1 MSMVRRH
8 GAVWILLPLAAC
20 SSDLSIVHE
29 AALAGQFRDVLLG
42 DEAADVHARFAE
54 SGQNVAG
61 TVVRQ
66 EFSSGQVLDQLTM
79 AAGAELRDVTESGEI
94 QALFIDRSSATPEA
108 ATLVIA
114 SSTAANDF
122 YSSDGRPLLDAV
134 LTSTGAAIVTR
145 DPASGCQVQWLDR
158 RGAPTDST
166 PLDDAICTDSLRIT
180 AGRPGNTVA
189 YTTDTQT
196 GVATP
201 DGALSWDGG
210 GDLITWDVLSDSVVV
225 AWQGE
230 TEIRS
235 WFDDGTESWYTD
247 IGQSVQDLDALGGAG
262 VIGLATTVG
271 SNGRIVLLESVT
283 GNAVTAIDVPVP
295 GRALSAGSAGTHVA
309 LTLDDELHLFSV
321 DLTGAP

>member
-1 MSMVRRH
+1 MSMVRRP

-54 SGQNVAG
+54 SGQNVTG
-61 TVVRQ
+61 MVVRQ

-79 AAGAELRDVTESGEI
+79 APGAELRDVTESGQI
-94 QALFIDRSSATPEA
+94 RALFIERSAAAPDA

-114 SSTAANDF
+114 TSSAANDF
-122 YSSDGRPLLDAV
+122 YSSDGQPLLDAV
-134 LTSTGAAIVTR
+134 LTSSGAAIVTR
-145 DPASGCQVQWLDR
+145 DPASGCLLQWLDD
-158 RGAPTDST
+158 RGTPTDST

-180 AGRPGNTVA
+180 AGRPGSTVA
-189 YTTDTQT
+189 YTTDTHT
-196 GVATP
+196 GVANP

-230 TEIRS
+230 TEIRA
-235 WFDDGTESWYTD
+235 WFDDGSESWYTD

-309 LTLDDELHLFSV
+309 LTLDNELHLFSV
-321 DLTGAP
+321 DLAGAP